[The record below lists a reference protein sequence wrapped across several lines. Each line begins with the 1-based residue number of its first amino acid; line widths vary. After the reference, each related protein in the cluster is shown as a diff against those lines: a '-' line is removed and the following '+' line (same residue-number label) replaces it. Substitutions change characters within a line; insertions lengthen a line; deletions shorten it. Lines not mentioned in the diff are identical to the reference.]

1 MMALLGEVA
10 VKAGDARR
18 EARDS
23 TRMRKEAILLVAFG
37 STAVETQRVFDH
49 IEAQIKRIW
58 VDIPTR
64 WAYTS
69 RVVRG
74 KLAKAGKVVDS
85 PEMALARLMED
96 GFTHVVVL
104 SLHTI
109 PGIEFHELQRNARL
123 FEQMVGGLRRVVVAL
138 PLLASHLDLKRAAEG
153 MIRQV
158 PKERLPEDAV
168 LLVGHGSKKHAAD
181 AIYTAMSAIVQE
193 LDPRVFLASV
203 QGYPALEDILP
214 KLQRLGAKRVFLM
227 PFMSVA
233 GEHARK
239 DMAGEGPESWKSV
252 LTRSGYESVPVLQ
265 GTAECPEILDIW
277 LDHLRVAITQL
288 REEGLGY

>member
-1 MMALLGEVA
+1 
-10 VKAGDARR
+10 
-18 EARDS
+18 
-23 TRMRKEAILLVAFG
+23 
-37 STAVETQRVFDH
+37 
-49 IEAQIKRIW
+49 
-58 VDIPTR
+58 
-64 WAYTS
+64 
-69 RVVRG
+69 
-74 KLAKAGKVVDS
+74 
-85 PEMALARLMED
+85 MALARLMED

-153 MIRQV
+153 MIRHV
-158 PKERLPEDAV
+158 PKGRLPEDAV
-168 LLVGHGSKKHAAD
+168 VLVGHGSKKHAAD
-181 AIYTAMSAIVQE
+181 AIYTAMSAMVQE

-277 LDHLRVAITQL
+277 LDHLREAIKQL
-288 REEGLGY
+288 REEG

>member
-1 MMALLGEVA
+1 MVSLVGVVA
-10 VKAGDARR
+10 VSADDVHR

-23 TRMRKEAILLVAFG
+23 TRMSKEAILLVAFG
-37 STAVETQRVFDH
+37 STAVETQRVFDY
-49 IEAQIKRIW
+49 IEVHVKQIW
-58 VDIPTR
+58 ADIPTR

-74 KLAKAGKVVDS
+74 KLAKTGKLVDS

-96 GFTHVVVL
+96 GFTDVVIL

-109 PGIEFHELQRNARL
+109 PGIEFHELQRNAKL

-153 MIRQV
+153 IIRHV
-158 PKERLPEDAV
+158 PRERLPEDAV
-168 LLVGHGSKKHAAD
+168 VLVGHGSKKHAAD
-181 AIYTAMSAIVQE
+181 AIYTAMCAMVQE

-252 LTRSGYESVPVLQ
+252 LTRSGYETVPVLQ
-265 GTAECPEILDIW
+265 GTAECPEILGIW
-277 LDHLRVAITQL
+277 LDHLREAIKQL
-288 REEGLGY
+288 REEG